1 MWTKVLPRQFGALS
15 VAATDCESG
24 GALADTFRAT
34 HQLRHAAVHRLPTSV
49 KGIERMLQNAL
60 NLATSLHDKERM
72 IKLNTIH
79 MDFQATMQDME
90 LHKNNLESQ
99 LDEELRDIEDQR
111 KALDRKEKEAKLNM
125 LQQDRENMDSISSLF
140 EKSIRKLTSTDE
152 DGASS
157 AEHTD
162 SGNVDPEESEADAV
176 AGDTAHD
183 HPSAEHDETEAAEAE
198 FYDAYSNVSIRRDT
212 GPSLADPSE
221 IAEPPIEIENGAF
234 SSELDIED
242 VDVPRQP
249 TNH

>member
-1 MWTKVLPRQFGALS
+1 MWTKVLPRRFGALS

-99 LDEELRDIEDQR
+99 LDEELCDIEDQR

-125 LQQDRENMDSISSLF
+125 LQQDRENTDSISSLF
-140 EKSIRKLTSTDE
+140 EKSIRKLTSTGE

-183 HPSAEHDETEAAEAE
+183 PSARHDETGPADAE

-221 IAEPPIEIENGAF
+221 IAEPPIEIENGAS
-234 SSELDIED
+234 SSELDTED
-242 VDVPRQP
+242 IDVPTQP
-249 TNH
+249 MNQ